1 MKREDLLDL
10 NEAVQQPGK
19 RLHFSIRTELP
30 QEEDLD
36 LVEPV
41 TGNLEAVSTGNMLL
55 VECDFTASCVVECAR
70 CGTALTVP
78 FEFTMDDQFPIE
90 GIPSSYGSG
99 GMARIVAEEPY
110 PLFQNNSLMRDDYI
124 RQGLILNLPI
134 QTVCE
139 DVTGQPCEIDVSNLT
154 PAAGG
159 HPALQA
165 LGQLRLESDGE

>member
-1 MKREDLLDL
+1 MKREDLLDF

-19 RLHFSIRTELP
+19 RLHFMIRTELP

-41 TGNLEAVSTGNMLL
+41 TGELEAVSTGNMLL
-55 VECDFTASCVVECAR
+55 VEGEFNASCVVECAR

-78 FEFTMDDQFPIE
+78 FEFSMDDQFPVE

-99 GMARIVAEEPY
+99 GMAKIVPDEPY

-124 RQGLILNLPI
+124 RQGLLLNLPI

-139 DVTGQPCEIDVSNLT
+139 DITGKPCDIDLAKLNQT
-154 PAAGG
+154 EAG
-159 HPALQA
+159 HPAMQA
-165 LGQLRLESDGE
+165 LRSLRVESDSE